1 MSGNNTQRAED
12 PEDFGRDKRGVAA
25 RWIAELRMS
34 DKDQAQF
41 IDRGS
46 KIVQRYMDER
56 REGERTS
63 TRFNV
68 FWSNIQTLKPA
79 IYATPPKP
87 VVQRRYLDQDPVAR
101 AASTI
106 LQRSIQTM
114 IEATGWH
121 EVTEQCVMD
130 YLLPGRGTPWVRYEP
145 HFEDM
150 PADAVQG
157 METAEDGMQA
167 PEDMPEA
174 APVVTEQPDMTGLA
188 PDADN
193 EDEGE
198 SPEDDGLQ
206 ITNNA
211 EGQEITYEEVCWDYV
226 YWKDFRHAPARTWQ
240 EVRWVA
246 REVLMT
252 REEGVERFGAV
263 FRDVPMSWKPDGMS
277 EEDEAYQLFTR
288 ARVFEVWDKPSR
300 KVLWI
305 CPDYGEQPL
314 DERDDPLKL
323 NDFFP
328 CPRPLY
334 ATLSNG
340 SLIPCADFRQYQDQ
354 ADELDELTNRIAE
367 IARDVKV
374 AGFYDAANDSV
385 ERLFQEGH
393 ENKLI
398 GIQSWGNFSQQ
409 GGFKGAVDWLP
420 LESMVIALRQ
430 LVEVREQTKVD
441 LYEITGISDIVRGQ
455 GMASAT
461 ATAERLKGQFAQL
474 RLRDRVQ
481 QVARFCRDMVRITGE
496 IIAKHFQPQTLLL
509 LSDYQQTTG
518 ASPEMAM
525 QAIALLK
532 NDQTRGFR
540 IEIEVDSTIV
550 ADQEQEQQ
558 SRVAFLQMAGA
569 FLREAVPLS
578 QQVPELAPLAGQMLL
593 FGLRGFPVGRELETV
608 FESALE
614 SLAQASKQPQQPPPP
629 DPAMMKVQAD
639 AQTAQQE
646 MQLRAQEMQMKMQAE
661 AQAREQQAALE
672 TAKLQMQQAELDL
685 KNRQLALEEMR
696 AKHEHDGAEQERAFK
711 AQDMGLKQREASA
724 EREFADITAV
734 QDAVAAIHGA
744 LDGIGKRVDDAHK
757 VASAPRRV
765 TIERGPDGRAIGA
778 RQELAGL

>member
-1 MSGNNTQRAED
+1 MSGNNTQRAET
-12 PEDFGRDKRGVAA
+12 PEDFGKDKRGVAA

-68 FWSNIQTLKPA
+68 FWSNVQTLKPA

-150 PADAVQG
+150 PADTVQS
-157 METAEDGMQA
+157 MEMAEDGMQA
-167 PEDMPEA
+167 PGDMPGA
-174 APVVTEQPDMTGLA
+174 APLEAETDEANEV
-188 PDADN
+188 
-193 EDEGE
+193 EDEG
-198 SPEDDGLQ
+198 PEDDGLQ

-252 REEGVERFGAV
+252 REEGEERFGAM
-263 FRDVPMSWKPDGMS
+263 FKDVPMSWKPDGMS

-288 ARVFEVWDKPSR
+288 ARVYEVWDKPSR

-305 CPDYGEQPL
+305 CPDYGEAPL

-340 SLIPCADFRQYQDQ
+340 SLIPSADFRQYQDQ
-354 ADELDELTNRIAE
+354 ADELDELTNRISE

-398 GIQSWGNFSQQ
+398 GIQSWGNFSQA

-518 ASPEMAM
+518 ASPDMAM

-558 SRVAFLQMAGA
+558 SRVAFLQMAGQ

-614 SLAQASKQPQQPPPP
+614 GLAQASKQPQQPPPP

-639 AQTAQQE
+639 AQISQQE

-672 TAKLQMQQAELDL
+672 AAKLQMQQAELDL

-696 AKHEHDGAEQERAFK
+696 TKSDGRRADIESMAKQASLGLEERFSVA
-711 AQDMGLKQREASA
+711 D
-724 EREFADITAV
+724 REFKDLTAV
-734 QDAVAAIHGA
+734 QDALGQMQAA
-744 LDGIGKRVDDAHK
+744 LDAMVQTQ
-757 VASAPRRV
+757 SAPRRV

-778 RQELAGL
+778 KQTLEGL